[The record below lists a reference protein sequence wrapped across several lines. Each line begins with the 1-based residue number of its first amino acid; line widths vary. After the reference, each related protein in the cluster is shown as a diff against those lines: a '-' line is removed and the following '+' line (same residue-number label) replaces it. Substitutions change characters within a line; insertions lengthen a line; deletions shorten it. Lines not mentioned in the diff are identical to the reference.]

1 MYTAL
6 QHRWTASALLLL
18 SMLVVS
24 GAVVGLY

>member
-6 QHRWTASALLLL
+6 QHRWTASVLLLL